1 MASQKASQFH
11 RFQYVHVYFNFSH
24 SNMQILACYTL
35 SCFQVTAVGQPL
47 PHEAVFWPNVPEL
60 SVGCSEKSTC
70 PSSLKYAIQKHEHK
84 YTNRGMLPESKKEI
98 FFFFL
103 KIKDTLLILI
113 LRLSPIINFFC
124 LFFFFFNWIIYRWQ
138 KWDNW
143 KYINSFLIEIT
154 PTVAGW

>member
-1 MASQKASQFH
+1 MSMYILISVTPICKYWLATLCPVFRSLPWANLCPMKPSFGLTSLSFQLAAQKNLPALQA
-11 RFQYVHVYFNFSH
+11 
-24 SNMQILACYTL
+24 SNMQFRNMSTNTQIEECY
-35 SCFQVTAVGQPL
+35 
-47 PHEAVFWPNVPEL
+47 
-60 SVGCSEKSTC
+60 
-70 PSSLKYAIQKHEHK
+70 QKVK
-84 YTNRGMLPESKKEI
+84 RKL
-98 FFFFL
+98 FFFL